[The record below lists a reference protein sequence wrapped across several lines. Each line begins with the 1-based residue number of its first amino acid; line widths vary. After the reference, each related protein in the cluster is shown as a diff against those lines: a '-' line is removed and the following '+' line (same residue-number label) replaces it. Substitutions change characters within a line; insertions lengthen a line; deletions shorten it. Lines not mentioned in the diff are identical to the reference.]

1 MNAQS
6 IDQPTIQ
13 QLIHRPIKIEAFKT
27 KLTSKQLALGVM
39 LAAGCLK
46 EATKEDPK
54 TSANQLAGRGLESRD
69 TDLGDRRACRCFAAR
84 RRGLP
89 ASAETES
96 FGTGEESASSHR
108 QSSSP
113 STLRRFHRRPPRR
126 SRSNHR

>member
-1 MNAQS
+1 M
-6 IDQPTIQ
+6 
-13 QLIHRPIKIEAFKT
+13 
-27 KLTSKQLALGVM
+27 
-39 LAAGCLK
+39 AAGYLK
-46 EATKEDPK
+46 EAPKEDPK
-54 TSANQLAGRGLESRD
+54 TSVNQLAGRGLESRD

-96 FGTGEESASSHR
+96 FGTGDESASHR
-108 QSSSP
+108 LSSSP